1 MTYRKKRQFGE
12 SSGEQ
17 AKGNG
22 NDGEVLFQDVP
33 VSFGEDPLVT
43 STADNAGDYCF
54 FAGGYGAIPFS
65 LT

>member
-1 MTYRKKRQFGE
+1 MTCKKRQFDE

-33 VSFGEDPLVT
+33 VSFGEDPLSPAQLIMQET
-43 STADNAGDYCF
+43 IASLP
-54 FAGGYGAIPFS
+54 GYAAIPFS